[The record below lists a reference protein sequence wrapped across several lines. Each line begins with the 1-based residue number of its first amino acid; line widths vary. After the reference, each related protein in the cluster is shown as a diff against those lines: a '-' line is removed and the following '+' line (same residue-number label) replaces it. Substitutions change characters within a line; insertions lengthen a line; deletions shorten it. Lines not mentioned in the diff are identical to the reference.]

1 MSEMQSLQKLESL
14 AQNLKEAHTVV
25 EKEMLRQL
33 YVAAGDLKVT
43 DFRWERDED
52 YPADYGFIAR
62 PVSQRALQFE
72 KILSE
77 MAGRLLY
84 FNDDELKL
92 PFLDG
97 YEGIHYTAYVYED
110 GLSIQAQTED
120 SNGLALI
127 VDIDKVNAWNLESF
141 GEMLYAARVAA
152 DEAEQELKDFTAHV
166 EYLRKKLEL
175 LEQAVPAQKK
185 PVQKKTKKKTKS
197 VSIAEPSERAY
208 NVEPPYSRDTSG

>member
-1 MSEMQSLQKLESL
+1 MSEIQSLQKLQSL
-14 AQNLKEAHTVV
+14 AQNLKEASTAV
-25 EKEMLRQL
+25 EQQMLKQL

-43 DFRWERDED
+43 DFLWEGDED

-77 MAGRLLY
+77 MAERHLY
-84 FNDDELKL
+84 FDDELKL

-97 YEGIHYTAYVYED
+97 YEGIHYTAHAYED
-110 GLSIQAQTED
+110 GLSIQAQIED

-127 VDIDKVNAWNLESF
+127 VDINKVNAWKFECFSD
-141 GEMLYAARVAA
+141 MLYAARLAA
-152 DEAEQELKDFTAHV
+152 DQAEQDLKDFEAHV

-175 LEQAVPAQKK
+175 LEQAVPAKK
-185 PVQKKTKKKTKS
+185 DVTPKAKT
-197 VSIAEPSERAY
+197 VSERISDRAN
-208 NVEPPYSRDTSG
+208 NVEPPCSRDTSG